1 MNFISDEENILR
13 QEWEKKYN
21 KLTQEDKEKIDL
33 LYEIDPKEF
42 QLRVIKRK
50 RIRPQEGDVFGLS
63 PREGMYFYGKV
74 LKSNIETVDNNP
86 FIEGSNVVAIFNCK
100 TREISLE
107 DYKPN
112 YDDLLIRIAIV
123 DYSYWTRGY
132 FYTIANIPLDEN
144 EKNIDYGF
152 YSIAFGKFYKPTGEE
167 IMHKPKIFGM
177 NGITTIIGIA
187 IEIESEFIF
196 NPKLLEF

>member
-50 RIRPQEGDVFGLS
+50 RIRPQEGDVFVLS
-63 PREGMYFYGKV
+63 PREDMYFYGKV
-74 LKSNIETVDNNP
+74 LKSNIERIDNNSWM
-86 FIEGSNVVAIFNCK
+86 EGKNVIAIFNCK
-100 TREISLE
+100 TRDISL
-107 DYKPN
+107 DNYKPN
-112 YDDLLIRIAIV
+112 YDDLLIRITIV
-123 DYSYWTRGY
+123 DYNYWTRGY
-132 FYTIANIPLDEN
+132 FYTIANIPLNDY
-144 EKNIDYGF
+144 EKNLDYGF
-152 YSIAFGKFYKPTGEE
+152 FDIDFGKFYKETGERLN
-167 IMHKPKIFGM
+167 HKPKIFGM
-177 NGITTIIGIA
+177 EGITTIIGIA